1 MVMTR
6 MPNCFDGVVYLRGRE
21 CLASECI
28 ALPARADRAAPS
40 PIARVESWSRGWF
53 FHGSFMASRVERANR
68 AGIAVVRLRGS
79 TQH

>member
-1 MVMTR
+1 M
-6 MPNCFDGVVYLRGRE
+6 
-21 CLASECI
+21 
-28 ALPARADRAAPS
+28 
-40 PIARVESWSRGWF
+40 ARVESWSRGWF